1 MSKTINPLQSFF
13 HAQPALANILG
24 VAFLLCAL
32 STQIVAVRRS
42 LSALPLLIHKTG
54 VVESWRS
61 SGRKLHDAHLKI
73 VGDETLYTTE
83 YFGGWFS
90 LQHKAERDEEVE
102 FYTLPV
108 VGSAPAGKVPY
119 FGLSRAGHP
128 RLSFWIFFELLHA
141 QYTDLIVPWG
151 LSFFGLP
158 LFNLNLVR
166 NRALRSV
173 SACVVILSF
182 LLFFLVILA

>member
-61 SGRKLHDAHLKI
+61 SGRKLHDTHLKI
-73 VGDETLYTTE
+73 VGDESLYTTE
-83 YFGGWFS
+83 YFAGWFS

-102 FYTLPV
+102 FYTLPEASPTSS
-108 VGSAPAGKVPY
+108 G
-119 FGLSRAGHP
+119 
-128 RLSFWIFFELLHA
+128 
-141 QYTDLIVPWG
+141 
-151 LSFFGLP
+151 
-158 LFNLNLVR
+158 
-166 NRALRSV
+166 
-173 SACVVILSF
+173 
-182 LLFFLVILA
+182 

>member
-42 LSALPLLIHKTG
+42 SLALPHLIHKTG

-73 VGDETLYTTE
+73 VGDETIYTTE
-83 YFGGWFS
+83 YFGGWHN

-102 FYTLPV
+102 FYTLPEASSKSS
-108 VGSAPAGKVPY
+108 GETPY

-141 QYTDLIVPWG
+141 QYTDLIIPWG

-173 SACVVILSF
+173 SACVVVLSF